1 MALRLFERYV
11 GRELLAASGVVL
23 LGFIALFSFFEFIG
37 ELESIGRGRDY
48 SLWEAFLVSLLRT
61 PARAYETIPIAVL
74 IGSLY
79 GLSQLAKSSELNVLR
94 VSGVSTRGLL
104 MVLFKVATFFAALTI
119 LTGEIIAPAS
129 ERLAQE
135 LRPKGYRSA
144 VAFEFR
150 SGFWLRDGKTF
161 VNIRSVQ
168 QNARL
173 KGVSLYEFDDRKRL
187 VRIASVVD
195 GEYLPPSAWR
205 FRDIVQTDYTPD
217 GGARTRHIEEM
228 VWRSDL
234 SPDMLGVLNIL
245 PERMSIFNLWRY
257 IRHLGANSQSV
268 ERYEIAFW
276 NKLTY
281 PLGVFVMVT
290 LALPFGYMHSRVA
303 GMGLK
308 IFAGVMIGVVFYMLN
323 GLSSSLGMLNHWPPL
338 LTAVAP
344 ESLFLLFAAALLW
357 KVDRR

>member
-1 MALRLFERYV
+1 MAMKLFERYL
-11 GRELLAASGVVL
+11 GRELATASGIVL
-23 LGFIALFSFFEFIG
+23 LGFVALFSFFEFIG
-37 ELESIGRGRDY
+37 ELESVGRGGDY
-48 SLWEAFLVSLLRT
+48 SLWQAFLVSLLRT

-74 IGSLY
+74 VGCLY
-79 GLSQLAKSSELNVLR
+79 GLGQLAKSSELNVLR

-104 MVLFKVATFFAALTI
+104 FVMFKVAALFAVLTI
-119 LTGEIIAPAS
+119 LTGEVIAPIS

-144 VAFEFR
+144 VSFEFR
-150 SGFWLRDGKTF
+150 SGYWLRDGRAF

-173 KGVSLYEFDDRKRL
+173 MGVNLYEFDEHKRL
-187 VRIASVVD
+187 VRIASAVEGD
-195 GEYLPPSAWR
+195 YLPPNAWR
-205 FRDIVQTDYTPD
+205 FRDIIQTDYLPD
-217 GGARTRHIEEM
+217 GGAATRHIEEM

-234 SPDMLGVLNIL
+234 NPDMLGVLNIL
-245 PERMSIFNLWRY
+245 PERMSIVNLGRY

-281 PLGVFVMVT
+281 PLGVFVMVA

-308 IFAGVMIGVVFYMLN
+308 IFVGVMIGVVFYMLN
-323 GLSSSLGMLNHWPPL
+323 GLSSSLGMLNHWPPF
-338 LTAVAP
+338 LTAVGP
-344 ESLFLLFAAALLW
+344 ESLFLLFAVFLLW
-357 KVDRR
+357 RVDRR

>member
-1 MALRLFERYV
+1 MALRLYERYLV
-11 GRELLAASGVVL
+11 RELAAASGVVL
-23 LGFIALFSFFEFIG
+23 LGFVALFSFFEFIG
-37 ELESIGRGRDY
+37 ELDAVGRGGEY
-48 SLWEAFLVSLLRT
+48 TLWQAFLVSLLRT

-74 IGSLY
+74 VGCLY
-79 GLSQLAKSSELNVLR
+79 GLGQLAKSSELNVLR

-104 MVLFKVATFFAALTI
+104 FVLFKVAALFAVLTFA
-119 LTGEIIAPAS
+119 TGEFIAPAS

-135 LRPKGYRSA
+135 IRPKGYRSA
-144 VAFEFR
+144 VSFEFR

-173 KGVSLYEFDDRKRL
+173 KGVNLYEFDDQKRL

-195 GEYLPPSAWR
+195 AEYLPPDTWR
-205 FRDIVQTDYTPD
+205 FYEVVQTDYVPG
-217 GGARTRHIEEM
+217 GGATTQQIDEM
-228 VWRSDL
+228 IWRSDL

-245 PERMSIFNLWRY
+245 PERMSVFNLGRY
-257 IRHLGANSQSV
+257 IRHLGANSQSA

-281 PLGVFVMVT
+281 PLGVFVMVA

-308 IFAGVMIGVVFYMLN
+308 IFTGVMIGVVFYMLN
-323 GLSSSLGMLNHWPPL
+323 GLSSSFGMLYQWPPF

-344 ESLFLLFAAALLW
+344 ESLFLLLAAGLLW
-357 KVDRR
+357 RVDRR